1 MSEPDGPLAA
11 SREPATHPAGPDR
24 AAGNQ
29 AAGGR
34 VAHDQVAGDQIA
46 HDPAGRTATATRP
59 VHPALL
65 AYQARTTR
73 ATRIYAAVLALVLL
87 AVVLAVRTAY
97 ARGELTHV
105 SSRSAPAPA
114 PIPTGST
121 ADALARTWRSADR
134 PAAGT
139 PVHDGVVISYDS
151 HSVHG
156 LDARTGK
163 VRWHYTRSDQT
174 ICSVLQQDASTI
186 AIYNR
191 HGNCDQVTGFVSA
204 TGAVK
209 WLRTLTDNGITEAT
223 SAPNVVMTVA
233 RHSVHIIDNA
243 GGLDRW
249 NWVAPDRCS
258 VDRALAG
265 SQGVLISTT
274 CGSQH
279 RLVLR
284 GLTSDELKWSV
295 TVPQAMVPVA
305 ASAFVGALDPS
316 TGVLHSYSADK
327 GEETRSDRLAA
338 PAELAAELDR
348 LPKASTAVDGFTATG
363 EPLEVLWLGR
373 LYSFAE
379 TGKVNWSAPATGPA
393 TVLESS
399 VLAAVGDSTVQ
410 RFAGATGRVEARVR
424 MSPAPSGAARVFP
437 VGNGLLLA
445 GADTQ
450 MYQ

>member
-1 MSEPDGPLAA
+1 M
-11 SREPATHPAGPDR
+11 
-24 AAGNQ
+24 
-29 AAGGR
+29 
-34 VAHDQVAGDQIA
+34 
-46 HDPAGRTATATRP
+46 
-59 VHPALL
+59 
-65 AYQARTTR
+65 
-73 ATRIYAAVLALVLL
+73 RIYAAVLALVAL

-105 SSRSAPAPA
+105 SSHSAPAPA

-121 ADALARTWRSADR
+121 ADALARTWHSADR

-139 PVHDGVVISYDS
+139 PVHDGVVVSHDD
-151 HSVHG
+151 HSVRG

-163 VRWHYTRSDQT
+163 TRWHYTRSDQT

-191 HGNCDQVTGFVSA
+191 HGNCDQVTGFVTA

-209 WLRTLTDNGITEAT
+209 WLRTLTDNGITEAA

-233 RHSVHIIDNA
+233 RHSVHVFDNA

-258 VDRALAG
+258 VNRALAG

-274 CGSQH
+274 CGSEH

-295 TVPQAMVPVA
+295 TVPQAMTPVA

-316 TGVLHSYSADK
+316 TGMLHSYSADK
-327 GEETRSDRLAA
+327 GEEGRSGRLAA
-338 PAELAAELDR
+338 PAELSAALDR
-348 LPKASTAVDGFTATG
+348 LPRAATAVDGFAATG

-373 LYSFAE
+373 LHVLAE
-379 TGKVNWSAPATGPA
+379 SGTITWSAPAAGPA
-393 TVLESS
+393 TVLDSD
-399 VLAAVGDSTVQ
+399 VLAPAGDSTVK
-410 RFAGATGRVEARVR
+410 RYTGAAGRVAASVR
-424 MSPAPSGAARVFP
+424 MSPALTGAVRVFP
-437 VGNGLLLA
+437 VGNGLLVA
-445 GADTQ
+445 GTDTQ